1 MRGKWFL
8 LGMILLIGLNASK
21 VQGTDQEQPSMEL
34 LEFLGSWET
43 EGGEWIDPTELD
55 ETTLPAE
62 EKKDEEGKDS

>member
-8 LGMILLIGLNASK
+8 LTIVLLIGLNASQ
-21 VQGTDQEQPSMEL
+21 VQGADKEQPSMEL

-55 ETTLPAE
+55 DTTPPAE
-62 EKKDEEGKDS
+62 EQEDEKGKDS